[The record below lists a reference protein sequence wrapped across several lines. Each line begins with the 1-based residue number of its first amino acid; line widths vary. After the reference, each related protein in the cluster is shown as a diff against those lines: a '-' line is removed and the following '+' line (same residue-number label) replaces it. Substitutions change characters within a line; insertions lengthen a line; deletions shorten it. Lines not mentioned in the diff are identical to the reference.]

1 MTNVIE
7 TERLTRRFGRTEA
20 VSELSFQVPDN
31 SVYALLGPNGAGKST
46 TIKVLM
52 NLLEPTAGR
61 ASVLGVRST
70 SMRADS
76 MTRIGYVSENQ
87 KLPEWMTV
95 EQLLAFCKPLYP
107 TWDDSLCAE
116 LLKRFDLPRFQKI
129 RSFSRGMK
137 MKAAMITALAFHPRL
152 LVLDEPFSGLDPLVR
167 DEIVEGMLE
176 MVGKQ
181 EWSVLVSSHDLSE
194 VETLADYVGFIR
206 QGRMIVS
213 EPLESLQQRFREVEV
228 TLAEPRP
235 LPAEWPASWLAP
247 KAAER
252 VIRFVESQFDPER
265 TDRHL
270 RQAFPGQSAFSI
282 TPISLRGIF
291 VALAGDTSRQER
303 QA

>member
-1 MTNVIE
+1 MSIVVE
-7 TERLTRRFGRTEA
+7 TERLTRRFGRNEA
-20 VSELSFQVPDN
+20 VSDLSFQVPKGTI
-31 SVYALLGPNGAGKST
+31 YALLGPNGAGKST

-52 NLLEPTAGR
+52 NLLEPNEGH

-70 SMRADS
+70 RLRAVN

-87 KLPEWMTV
+87 KLPEWMTI
-95 EQLLAFCKPLYP
+95 EQLLAYCKPFYP
-107 TWDDSLCAE
+107 DWDDTLCAE
-116 LLKRFDLPRFQKI
+116 LQKRFELPPRQKI

-137 MKAAMITALAFHPRL
+137 MKAATITALAFRPSL

-176 MVGKQ
+176 MVGKG

-194 VETLADYVGFIR
+194 IENLADYVGFIR
-206 QGRMIVS
+206 QGRMIAS

-228 TLAEPRP
+228 TLAESRP

-252 VIRFVESQFDPER
+252 VVRFVDSQFDAER
-265 TDRHL
+265 TPHQL
-270 RQAFPGQSAFSI
+270 RQMFSEQAVFSI
-282 TPISLRGIF
+282 SPISLRGIF
-291 VALAGDTSRQER
+291 VALARETSQQER
-303 QA
+303 QS